1 VIAQAATLG
10 RGSYKVAVL
19 DILAQG
25 VEVRESSADGIVVGR
40 VVVVEAVIVSVVAT
54 GCRRTDLVVLV
65 RRGASC
71 LDNIIE
77 LVFVDLTDESVAVE
91 VIVLD

>member
-1 VIAQAATLG
+1 
-10 RGSYKVAVL
+10 
-19 DILAQG
+19 LAEG
-25 VEVRESSADGIVVGR
+25 VEVRESSADGIFVGR

-54 GCRRTDLVVLV
+54 GCRRTDLVVV
-65 RRGASC
+65 VQRGASC

-77 LVFVDLTDESVAVE
+77 LVFVDLTGESVAVE